1 MNGAVHH
8 SNGKEVITLY
18 DIPKEMKAIRLEVH
32 GCECNPSFRQ
42 FISKKEKKEYLEKY
56 RDQLKKEIE
65 GVEESIKELEKK

>member
-8 SNGKEVITLY
+8 SKGKEVITLY
-18 DIPKEMKAIRLEVH
+18 GLPKEMNAIRLELC
-32 GCECNPSFRQ
+32 GCDCKPSFRQ